1 MSPSACPPRPRAAL
15 LGAAAIGCAAAF
27 AATAPAAPAA
37 TGDYVSRSFNE
48 PASRGLEVRPPL
60 DEFRAVARA
69 RVTVPDDWRRLDAPA
84 GRLRFLTPGAG
95 CKYRVTFTVIS
106 RVGDRREPADE
117 VASRL
122 APPAPAY
129 LIDDGR
135 RLGSAFR
142 TVRQRSTG
150 GIVRLDG
157 LRAAILTRRTD
168 IVTAPQVVW
177 ADLGVAAAS
186 RTGDECH
193 SGSYRVRVGPQIS
206 DALATA
212 RTSLRFVRP

>member
-1 MSPSACPPRPRAAL
+1 MSPSARLAAL
-15 LGAAAIGCAAAF
+15 AGCAAAM
-27 AATAPAAPAA
+27 AAAAPAATAA
-37 TGDYVSRSFNE
+37 TGDYVARSFDQ

-69 RVTVPDDWRRLDAPA
+69 RVTVPRDWRRLDAPA

-95 CKYRVTFTVIS
+95 CKYRVTFTVTA
-106 RVGDRREPADE
+106 RVGERREAAEE

-122 APPAPAY
+122 TPRSARY
-129 LIDDGR
+129 LLDEGR

-142 TVRQRSTG
+142 TVRRPSSG
-150 GIVRLDG
+150 GIVRVDG
-157 LRAAILTRRTD
+157 LRSAILTRRAD
-168 IVTAPQVVW
+168 VVAAPQVVW

-193 SGSYRVRVGPQIS
+193 SGTWRERVGPQIS